1 MVINMSY
8 ECNLQSNRIGVITLK
23 NFYDYK
29 LALNEAT
36 NRFEVKGK
44 DGHIWGEGASTKG
57 AMISALNCGIRLR
70 EIDIHDHYVPIRE
83 VIEVIKS

>member
-1 MVINMSY
+1 MSY

-29 LALNEAT
+29 LALNELT
-36 NRFEVKGK
+36 QEFEVTCLK
-44 DGHIWGEGASTKG
+44 DGHVWGAGKSTKG

>member
-1 MVINMSY
+1 MTYY
-8 ECNLQSNRIGVITLK
+8 ECNLENSRVGKITLK

-29 LALNEAT
+29 LSLNEAT

-57 AMISALNCGIRLR
+57 AMISALNCGIQLR
-70 EIDIHDHYVPIRE
+70 KIDIHDYYVPIKE
-83 VIEVIKS
+83 IIEIIKS

>member
-1 MVINMSY
+1 MTCY
-8 ECNLQSNRIGVITLK
+8 ECNLENSRVGKITLK

-29 LALNEAT
+29 LALNEVT

-57 AMISALNCGIRLR
+57 AMISALNCGVRLR
-70 EIDIHDHYVPIRE
+70 EIDIRDFYVPIRE
-83 VIEVIKS
+83 VIEIIKS